1 METPTAPDL
10 LTDYH
15 EVNHVHDLMISEEIH
30 DIDECLK
37 KAYWRLIEKNLTDRQ
52 QEIIKL
58 SAGGKTQTEIA
69 TKLKVN
75 QSSITKSMH
84 GNCDYKNGK
93 KIYGGSEKK
102 LRKIAE
108 KDEEIQN
115 LLKRKAE
122 LLAEIK

>member
-1 METPTAPDL
+1 
-10 LTDYH
+10 
-15 EVNHVHDLMISEEIH
+15 
-30 DIDECLK
+30 
-37 KAYWRLIEKNLTDRQ
+37 
-52 QEIIKL
+52 
-58 SAGGKTQTEIA
+58 
-69 TKLKVN
+69 
-75 QSSITKSMH
+75 MH